1 MRSDTIHIG
10 DALLGEGLSHD
21 DAHTLVFVLG
31 SADKASSLELVKTE
45 TDVFSACF
53 SEVFGSGSLA
63 VGAAIVLSETLSAD
77 FASHVKLVS
86 NA

>member
-10 DALLGEGLSHD
+10 GALLGEGLSHD

-31 SADKASSLELVKTE
+31 SADKASSLELVE
-45 TDVFSACF
+45 AEADVLSTCF

-63 VGAAIVLSETLSAD
+63 VGAAVVLSETLSAD